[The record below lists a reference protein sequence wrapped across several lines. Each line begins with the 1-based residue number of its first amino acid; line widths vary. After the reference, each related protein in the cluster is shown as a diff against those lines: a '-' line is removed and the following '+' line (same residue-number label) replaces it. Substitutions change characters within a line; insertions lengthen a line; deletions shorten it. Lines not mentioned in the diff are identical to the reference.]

1 MDLCLLFFKSV
12 KGDRRMKKIK
22 RIISLG
28 LAVLMSC
35 ALIPTSLLFAQPTN
49 NDALTDKTENYTINT
64 YHFYDFLS
72 NGQDE
77 YFNNGPYATSPYTP
91 LWRYSEEYS
100 EEQGWAEGQTLEPYV
115 FRTSTN
121 EVTYCLE
128 LGKASPENTDMSY
141 HEQNLI
147 DYNKGILKV
156 IQMGYPNKS
165 GADYGTTDAELE
177 WATAVALKIVQGKLY
192 TISGNEIDSPLTLD
206 AFEEGGIIDKT
217 FSRKYYTESQLSDAQ
232 IAAFDAK
239 ADKVLNI
246 IRQLVAYSNDDSI
259 IIDNLTM
266 TANNEFV
273 IPAGQTQYLAG
284 PFNVSLS
291 SPNADQASLVVDVK
305 GATNYTFADA
315 QGNEISEENLS
326 FGKDFYIKGSTSTD
340 ITLKVTA
347 YASGLDVPIQYYY
360 GTDETHNVVVNGQIY
375 SQPYQRMYVYQTV
388 TLQDEVT
395 VDIKTTPATS
405 LTIEKTWVD
414 LYNKY
419 SVRPDSIDVEILQNG
434 KLYRTITLD
443 KSDGISSISDRW
455 RVTLTDL
462 PKYDANGALFDY
474 TAREDTSNI
483 NIKNFYLEPT
493 YQVESW
499 KTPKEISI
507 TNRAIYLPQ
516 KYTISFSKD
525 IVNDNNQAATDFDFA
540 KINLNPDDTYS
551 FPIVLK
557 ELRKT
562 VSVQNDQLVETYS
575 GYTGKQYNGILTNKN
590 TLVFHNISAGKYE
603 ISELATQYFDFVDFE
618 KLSGTSGTSFSYEN
632 GKYYITISGI
642 TSKDENISV
651 RVTNKID
658 STRPYDEDD
667 SITNLFKIEF
677 ERPEQ
682 TIT

>member
-1 MDLCLLFFKSV
+1 
-12 KGDRRMKKIK
+12 MKKIK
-22 RIISLG
+22 KIISLG

-72 NGQDE
+72 NGQDD
-77 YFNNGPYATSPYTP
+77 YFNNGPYATSPYIP
-91 LWRYSEEYS
+91 LWRYSEEYGES
-100 EEQGWAEGQTLEPYV
+100 QGWAAGQTLEPYV
-115 FRTSTN
+115 FRTSTG

-165 GADYGTTDAELE
+165 GADYGTTDGELE

-246 IRQLVAYSNDDSI
+246 IHQLVAYSNDDSI

-273 IPAGQTQYLAG
+273 IPAGQTQYLIG

-291 SPNADQASLVVDVK
+291 SPNAEQASLVVDVK

-360 GTDETHNVVVNGQIY
+360 GTDETHNVVVNGQLY

-388 TLQDEVT
+388 TLQDEAT
-395 VDIKTTPATS
+395 VEIKTTPATD
-405 LTIEKTWVD
+405 LTITKIWQD
-414 LYNKY
+414 LDNKY
-419 SVRPDSIDVEILQNG
+419 SVRPSSIDIQILQNG
-434 KLYRTITLD
+434 KLYDTITLD
-443 KSDGISSISDRW
+443 ENDALS
-455 RVTLTDL
+455 TDSNTWSTTVKNV
-462 PKYDANGALFDY
+462 PKADANGTPYSY
-474 TAREDTSNI
+474 TIQEDVNNE
-483 NIKNFYLEPT
+483 NIKHFYETPVYNQETLTVINKAIYVADKEPE
-493 YQVESW
+493 Y
-499 KTPKEISI
+499 SI
-507 TNRAIYLPQ
+507 TI
-516 KYTISFSKD
+516 SKD
-525 IVNDNNQAATDFDFA
+525 IVNENNQAATDSDFA
-540 KINLNPDDTYS
+540 EIKLNPDDTYS

-557 ELRKT
+557 ELNKT
-562 VSVQNDQLVETYS
+562 VSIQNNQLVETYS
-575 GYTGKQYNGILTNKN
+575 GYTGNQYNGVVTNKDN
-590 TLVFHNISAGKYE
+590 LVFSNIPAGKYE
-603 ISELATQYFDFVDFE
+603 ISELATQYFNFVDIE
-618 KLSGTSGTSFSYEN
+618 KLGGTSGTSFSYEN
-632 GKYYITISGI
+632 GKYYITISGL
-642 TSKDENISV
+642 TAKDENISV
-651 RVTNKID
+651 KVTNKID
-658 STRPYDEDD
+658 SSRPYDEEDT
-667 SITNLFKIEF
+667 ILNLFKF
-677 ERPEQ
+677 EHL
-682 TIT
+682 T